1 MSGDAESHEKWTPP
15 KLVAW
20 ISENMDK
27 RGLPQPHRL
36 EAEHLVAHALN
47 ISRLDIYLQFDKPST
62 EQEQEYLRELVKRR
76 FKREPLAYILR
87 NSKFWTLD
95 LEVGPGVLI
104 PRSDTE
110 LVVETAQKIVQSRGD
125 SEPLHI
131 LELGTGSGA
140 IALSLATDCKNLVIL
155 AVDNSSKALAYA
167 RINCRRYEGQIRDMN
182 SRLFLLQCNRF
193 DALRKENQF
202 DMIISNPPYIPS
214 NDIAGLQ
221 DEVRQWEPVAALDG
235 GQDGSDYFVYLQ
247 EAAECLLKEN
257 GFLVMEHGFDQKLKI
272 QTMLNSSATLT
283 FRECVKDYSGHD
295 RVLVYQKTLSQ

>member
-20 ISENMDK
+20 IRENMDK

-36 EAEHLVAHALN
+36 EAEHLVSHALN
-47 ISRLDIYLQFDKPST
+47 ISRLDIYLQFDKPSS

-125 SEPLHI
+125 SEPIHI
-131 LELGTGSGA
+131 LEFGTGSGA
-140 IALSLATDCKNLVIL
+140 IALSLATGCKNLVIV
-155 AVDNSSKALAYA
+155 AVDNSSKALEYA
-167 RINCRRYEGQIRDMN
+167 RINCRRYEDQIRDMN
-182 SRLFLLQCNRF
+182 SQLFLLQCNRF

-235 GQDGSDYFVYLQ
+235 GQDGFDYFGYLQ

-257 GFLVMEHGFDQKLKI
+257 GSLVMEHGFDQKLKI

-283 FRECVKDYSGHD
+283 FRECFKDYSGHD